1 MMALKRLRDMFVAS
15 INEGLDKIENP
26 RVMLNQY
33 VRDMESDIAKAKHT
47 IVKQQT
53 IVQSFKG
60 KYEEAEKLA
69 VKRKNQ
75 AQLAFDAGE
84 EELAKKALS
93 EMKYFEEKTGE
104 YQEAYQHASKQLGEL
119 KEQLEKLE
127 VKLRDVKDRKHALI
141 ARANAVK
148 AKEHMNA
155 SFNKIDNESAYREF
169 MRMES
174 RIEEME
180 ARANSYAELSASS
193 GSPYSRVE
201 YAKEVEEELE
211 KMRAKK
217 IGLEKQQSAGNE

>member
-1 MMALKRLRDMFVAS
+1 MAFKRIRDMFVAS

-33 VRDMESDIAKAKHT
+33 VRDMENDISKAKHT

-53 IVQSFKG
+53 IAQSFKG
-60 KYEEAEKLA
+60 KYEEADKLA
-69 VKRKNQ
+69 AKRKNQ

-84 EELAKKALS
+84 EELSKKALS
-93 EMKYFEEKTGE
+93 EMKYFEQKAKE
-104 YQEAYQHASKQLGEL
+104 YKEAYEHAHKQLAEL
-119 KEQLEKLE
+119 KEQLQTLE

-155 SFNKIDNESAYREF
+155 SFNKIDSESAYREF
-169 MRMES
+169 MRMEN

-180 ARANSYAELSASS
+180 ARVNSYAELSASS

-201 YAKEVEEELE
+201 YAKEVEEEFE

-217 IGLEKQQSAGNE
+217 AGLEKQPAAGNE

>member
-1 MMALKRLRDMFVAS
+1 MPFKRMRDMFVAS
-15 INEGLDKIENP
+15 VNEGLDKVENP

-53 IVQSFKG
+53 IEQSFKG
-60 KYEEAEKLA
+60 KHEEAEKLA
-69 VKRKNQ
+69 VKRRNQ

-93 EMKYFEEKTGE
+93 EMKYFEEKASE
-104 YQEAYQHASKQLGEL
+104 YQDAYQHAKKQLAEL
-119 KEQLEKLE
+119 KEQLQTLE
-127 VKLRDVKDRKHALI
+127 VKLHDIKDRKHALI

-169 MRMES
+169 MRMET

-180 ARANSYAELSASS
+180 AKVNSYAEISAGS
-193 GSPYSRVE
+193 GSSYSRLE
-201 YAKEVEEELE
+201 YAKEVEEELG
-211 KMRAKK
+211 KMRAQKL
-217 IGLEKQQSAGNE
+217 GLEKQTSAGNE

>member
-1 MMALKRLRDMFVAS
+1 MAFKRIRDMFVATV
-15 INEGLDKIENP
+15 NEGLDKMENP

-53 IVQSFKG
+53 IEQSFKG
-60 KYEEAEKLA
+60 KYEEAEKLT

-93 EMKYFEEKTGE
+93 EMKYFEAKTAE
-104 YQEAYQHASKQLGEL
+104 YQEAHQHAKKQLAEL
-119 KEQLEKLE
+119 KEQLKTLE
-127 VKLRDVKDRKHALI
+127 VKLRDIKDRKHALI

-155 SFNKIDNESAYREF
+155 SFNKIDSESAYREF
-169 MRMES
+169 MRMEN

-180 ARANSYAELSASS
+180 TKVNSYAELSA
-193 GSPYSRVE
+193 GSPYSRLE
-201 YAKEVEEELE
+201 YAKEVEQELE
-211 KMRAKK
+211 NMRAKK
-217 IGLEKQQSAGNE
+217 AGLEKKTAAGNE

>member
-1 MMALKRLRDMFVAS
+1 MPFKRIRDMFVAS
-15 INEGLDKIENP
+15 VNEGLDKIENP

-53 IVQSFKG
+53 IEQSFKG
-60 KYEEAEKLA
+60 KHEEAEKLA
-69 VKRKNQ
+69 VKRRNQ

-93 EMKYFEEKTGE
+93 EMKYFEEKASE
-104 YQEAYQHASKQLGEL
+104 YQEAYHHAKKQLAEL
-119 KEQLEKLE
+119 KEQLQTLE
-127 VKLRDVKDRKHALI
+127 VKLRDIKDRKHALI

-155 SFNKIDNESAYREF
+155 SFNKIDSESAYREF
-169 MRMES
+169 MRMET

-180 ARANSYAELSASS
+180 AKVNSYAEISAGS
-193 GSPYSRVE
+193 GSSYSRLE

-211 KMRAKK
+211 KMRAQKV
-217 IGLEKQQSAGNE
+217 GLEKQTSAGNE

>member
-1 MMALKRLRDMFVAS
+1 MALKRIRNMVVAS
-15 INEGLDKIENP
+15 INEGLDKLENP

-47 IVKQQT
+47 IVNQQV
-53 IVQSFKG
+53 IEQNFKG

-93 EMKYFEEKTGE
+93 EMKYFEAKAAE
-104 YQEAYQHASKQLGEL
+104 YQDTYQHAKQQLVEL
-119 KEQLEKLE
+119 KEQLQTLE
-127 VKLRDVKDRKHALI
+127 VKLRDIKDKKHALI

-155 SFNKIDNESAYREF
+155 SFNKIDNESTYREF
-169 MRMES
+169 LRMEN

-180 ARANSYAELSASS
+180 TRVNSYADFTATSN
-193 GSPYSRVE
+193 SPYSRLE

-211 KMRAKK
+211 KMRSQKV
-217 IGLEKQQSAGNE
+217 GLEKQESVGNE

>member
-1 MMALKRLRDMFVAS
+1 MALKRIRDMFVAS
-15 INEGLDKIENP
+15 VNEGLDKLENP

-53 IVQSFKG
+53 IEHSFKG
-60 KYEEAEKLA
+60 KVEEAEKLA
-69 VKRKNQ
+69 VKRRNQ

-84 EELAKKALS
+84 EDLAKKALS
-93 EMKYFEEKTGE
+93 EMKYFEEKAAE
-104 YQEAYQHASKQLGEL
+104 YKDAHQHAKKQLAEL
-119 KEQLEKLE
+119 KEQLETLE
-127 VKLRDVKDRKHALI
+127 IKLRDVKDRKHALI

-155 SFNKIDNESAYREF
+155 SFNKIDSESAYREF
-169 MRMES
+169 MRMEN

-180 ARANSYAELSASS
+180 TKANSYAELSASS
-193 GSPYSRVE
+193 SSPFGRLE

-217 IGLEKQQSAGNE
+217 TGLEKQTPAGNA

>member
-1 MMALKRLRDMFVAS
+1 MALKRIRDMFVAS
-15 INEGLDKIENP
+15 VNEGLDKLENP

-53 IVQSFKG
+53 IEHSFKG
-60 KYEEAEKLA
+60 KVEEAEKLA
-69 VKRKNQ
+69 VKRRNQ

-93 EMKYFEEKTGE
+93 EMKYFEEKAAE
-104 YQEAYQHASKQLGEL
+104 YKDAHQHAKKQLAEL
-119 KEQLEKLE
+119 KEQLETLE
-127 VKLRDVKDRKHALI
+127 VKLRDIKDRKHALI

-155 SFNKIDNESAYREF
+155 SFNKIDSESREF
-169 MRMES
+169 MRMEN

-180 ARANSYAELSASS
+180 TRVNSYAELSASS
-193 GSPYSRVE
+193 SSPFGRLE

-217 IGLEKQQSAGNE
+217 TGLEKQTPAGNA